1 LRRLGQ
7 DSSQN
12 SVGEDKSRTRILFAL
27 ASIEKAKKQ
36 RLLSTRIQHL
46 QNLQFGSE
54 QHYYTAAE
62 PSSTALNQDIPGEN
76 ILLECPSENIHQNIP
91 GGKILL
97 DAIYRVPTF

>member
-1 LRRLGQ
+1 LRCLGQ
-7 DSSQN
+7 ESSQN
-12 SVGEDKSRTRILFAL
+12 SVGEEKSKTRILFAL

-62 PSSTALNQDIPGEN
+62 PSSPALNQDIPGGN
-76 ILLECPSENIHQNIP
+76 ILLDIP
-91 GGKILL
+91 GRKILV
-97 DAIYRVPTF
+97 DAINRVPTF